1 MYIERILCPIV
12 TLGPG
17 KRLVIW
23 TKGCSKNCYGC
34 ISPEM
39 AVVGNARNVS
49 VQDICVI
56 VSNIHKS
63 EGFDGITIS
72 GGDPLEQLPEIIELL
87 ENLRTY
93 TDDILVYTGFV
104 WPIFSQKLKEDE
116 IKKIKSLISVLIDGP
131 YIHEQNIPQLS
142 LRGSKNQNIIFFDET
157 KKKKYEEYMSEGRK
171 LQNIYIDEKL
181 LTVGIMDK

>member
-17 KRLVIW
+17 KRIVIW